1 MATQESVFAAA
12 LAQGVQEAMK
22 NIPAFCQTE
31 AARAKVVE
39 TETPLAREKA
49 TAIWGAWSW
58 VPYGRTEDLMQMDVA
73 RSSECK
79 ALVERAWVSCW
90 EDLPQVAKDHLVMAE
105 VKQEWFEKECLARVK
120 ECVSQPPAFHFEP
133 EVPPS
138 KEDEHLLGYM
148 DASLEKE
155 LEQALG
161 EKCAA
166 VETSVPEYLR
176 SAEMGRKI
184 RQEHYWPLL
193 RDVLHRAGHASKV
206 SPAAEATMSS
216 QTSEGSNGGADK
228 QDGMTAKKIVIVMLR
243 VGLFCDC

>member
-1 MATQESVFAAA
+1 
-12 LAQGVQEAMK
+12 
-22 NIPAFCQTE
+22 
-31 AARAKVVE
+31 
-39 TETPLAREKA
+39 
-49 TAIWGAWSW
+49 
-58 VPYGRTEDLMQMDVA
+58 
-73 RSSECK
+73 
-79 ALVERAWVSCW
+79 
-90 EDLPQVAKDHLVMAE
+90 MAE
-105 VKQEWFEKECLARVK
+105 VKQEWLEKECLARVK
-120 ECVSQPPAFHFEP
+120 ECLSQPPAFHFEP

-206 SPAAEATMSS
+206 SPAAEATVSS
-216 QTSEGSNGGADK
+216 QTSEGSNGGTDK
-228 QDGMTAKKIVIVMLR
+228 QDGMTVKKIVIVMLR
-243 VGLFCDC
+243 VGLFRDC